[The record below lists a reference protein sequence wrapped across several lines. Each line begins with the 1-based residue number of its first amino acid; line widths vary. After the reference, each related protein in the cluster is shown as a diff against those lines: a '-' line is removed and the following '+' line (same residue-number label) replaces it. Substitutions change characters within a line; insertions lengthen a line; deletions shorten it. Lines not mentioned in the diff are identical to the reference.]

1 MCTRVV
7 MCCEFRMIDLT
18 DIISTH
24 MLMDSGCMG
33 Q

>member
-1 MCTRVV
+1 MRMGVV
-7 MCCEFRMIDLT
+7 MCFEFRMIDVT

-24 MLMDSGCMG
+24 MLMDSGCMR